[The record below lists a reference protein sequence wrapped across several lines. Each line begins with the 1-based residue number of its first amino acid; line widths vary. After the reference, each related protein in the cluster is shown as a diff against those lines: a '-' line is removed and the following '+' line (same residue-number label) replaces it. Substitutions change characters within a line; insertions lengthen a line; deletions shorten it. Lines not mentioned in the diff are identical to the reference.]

1 MYISGE
7 SFSLKPFSDIKDV
20 HLFNKSPLSFSS
32 TEGFDLETRQHL
44 MNGIAKNSFKAFIG
58 QLSDIDY
65 SGQSSKEK
73 WHDDVTQ
80 MLS

>member
-1 MYISGE
+1 
-7 SFSLKPFSDIKDV
+7 
-20 HLFNKSPLSFSS
+20 
-32 TEGFDLETRQHL
+32 L

-73 WHDDVTQ
+73 WHDDVIQ